1 MGRDESPANRR
12 LAGVSGHMKTMTGLA
27 CLPGDAKSV
36 AHTTFQLHQKGG
48 LESSII
54 SVMPNLLASVIDNRL
69 IFIRYVAL
77 ICNHFDEKD
86 YG

>member
-1 MGRDESPANRR
+1 MGRDESPVNRR
-12 LAGVSGHMKTMTGLA
+12 LAGVSGHMKTTTGLA
-27 CLPGDAKSV
+27 CLSGDTKSV
-36 AHTTFQLHQKGG
+36 AHATFQLHQKGG

-77 ICNHFDEKD
+77 VYNRFDEKD
-86 YG
+86 HE